1 MEWIH
6 RPSANGKKVFVRDEL
21 TLSSTLI
28 YKSIDV
34 KYLMGTAQGPC
45 PSQKRANQKEKEK
58 EQENKLLFHLF
69 YVDEH
74 GLKLS
79 AKAR

>member
-1 MEWIH
+1 
-6 RPSANGKKVFVRDEL
+6 
-21 TLSSTLI
+21 
-28 YKSIDV
+28 
-34 KYLMGTAQGPC
+34 MGTAQGPC